1 MASPFDPL
9 IDIIHSATADFWK
22 ERNGQALAAL
32 FGTRYRKDAGKSVT
46 LRAPEMKGGNDS
58 GVPYAAYIHPSNADS
73 GAYGGMSF
81 VIFPVNDSPCSFR

>member
-9 IDIIHSATADFWK
+9 IDVIHSNSLDSWK

-58 GVPYAAYIHPSNADS
+58 GVPYAAYIDSSNVDS
-73 GAYGGMSF
+73 GAYGGDLSGE
-81 VIFPVNDSPCSFR
+81 CSA